1 MIGSLV
7 YADVHEVADPAI
19 LNNPNI
25 MREVVEVACRR
36 GGATVLGTY
45 HHSFS
50 PQGLTVVSILAE
62 SHAAVHTYPEEAA
75 YMIDVFT
82 CGDQAD
88 PTRIAEAIVWT
99 LGGTARYER
108 TDRGDR
114 RAAA

>member
-7 YADVHEVADPAI
+7 YADVYQVCDPAV
-19 LNNPNI
+19 LNNLDI
-25 MREVVEVACRR
+25 VREVVEIACRR
-36 GGATVLGTY
+36 GGATVLSTY
-45 HHSFS
+45 HHHFS

-62 SHAAVHTYPEEAA
+62 SHAAVHTYPELAS

-88 PTRIAEAIVWT
+88 PTRIAEAIVWS

-108 TDRGDR
+108 MSRGN
-114 RAAA
+114 RAAAA